1 MALNPFFLQ
10 GSSSEQRLVQQLIN
24 EQLKIYGVDVTY
36 IPRKF
41 VKRDSIFREIQSS
54 KFDDNFTIEAYVNTY
69 EGYSG
74 AGDLMTKFGVSLRDE
89 LTITISKERFE
100 DFISP
105 FLDGADDDEI
115 VLSSRPREGDLVY
128 FPLGQRIFEVKFV
141 EHEQPFYQ
149 LGKTYVYELK
159 CELYEYEDEVL
170 DTSIEEIDTQIQDE
184 GFITTLNLISVGRN
198 PTLSP
203 LLDNNSGY
211 VRNIFIN
218 ADGRG
223 YTRPPTIGF
232 STSPMSGGTATAVAI
247 TTSIGGSYSL
257 KEIILT
263 NAGYGY
269 TVPPTITITGG
280 GGVGAAATCGI
291 ETVRTGVIATI
302 VDDGGTGYAVAPE
315 ITITPPK
322 HVGAAATAIIDFP
335 IGAGVSVLSAPIS
348 IGSSS
353 YLFPGGTTGGVF
365 YKTPPTVTFS
375 LPTGTGE
382 SAAATATM
390 TDYATNGGT
399 VDSITVTPGSEGK
412 YYGDVPTVTIDHP
425 GFSYASATIDIG
437 GGING
442 SSIDPG
448 SIAFSTTGRAY
459 TTAPTVA
466 ISTGGSYGIVPPTTA
481 AVGVATIH
489 PITGIVTAVSF
500 DEVDAW
506 AVGTGA
512 TIGFGYTVPPNIT
525 FSGSTGAT
533 RATATAT
540 VSAAGTVTGITVTDS
555 GYGYASGTVPSVSIS
570 GSGGAGESFRATGI
584 ATLRVSSV
592 QTTGTLGIGSTTI
605 TGITTTNIIVGD
617 RVRLAI
623 GHSDSYNFIPEDTY
637 VTGIGST
644 SLTISNTPTNVGVA
658 TSVFEFGIDQCGIVT
673 GIIIT
678 KGGGGYLS
686 PPTVTITNDVN
697 EKNYKDII
705 PGISTA
711 TARSTI
717 NSAGEIDEI
726 YIEDPGEGYIYIPN
740 ILVPTVSAAAPPVTA
755 GIGTFEFNEIVTGST
770 TGTTARV
777 KEWNSSTNVLKVSIN
792 DGAFAAGEVIV
803 GSSSSARYSV
813 KSYDDRDIYDKY
825 SDNDEIEAE
834 ADLILDFTESNPFGT
849 Y

>member
-10 GSSSEQRLVQQLIN
+10 GSASEQRLVQQLIN

-74 AGDLMTKFGVSLRDE
+74 AGDLMTKFGVSIRDE

-105 FLDGADDDEI
+105 FLEGMDDDEI

-170 DTSIEEIDTQIQDE
+170 DTSIDEIDTQIEDE
-184 GFITTLNLISVGRN
+184 GVITTLNLIGIGRT

-203 LLDNNSGY
+203 VLDNNSGY
-211 VRNIFIN
+211 VRTIFIN
-218 ADGRG
+218 NDGRG

-232 STSPMSGGTATAVAI
+232 STSPVSGGTATAVAI
-247 TTSIGGSYSL
+247 TTSVAGVYSL
-257 KEIILT
+257 KEILLT
-263 NAGYGY
+263 NAGFGY
-269 TVPPTITITGG
+269 TVTPTITISGG
-280 GGVGAAATCGI
+280 GGVGASATCGI
-291 ETVRTGVIATI
+291 ETVRTGMISIV
-302 VDDGGTGYAVAPE
+302 VDDGGTGYAVAPT

-322 HVGAAATAIIDFP
+322 HVGAAATAIIDYP
-335 IGAGVSVLSAPIS
+335 IGAGVSVTSAVIS

-375 LPTGTGE
+375 LPSGSGE

-390 TDYATNGGT
+390 TDYETNGGT
-399 VDSITVTPGSEGK
+399 VDTITITPGSEGK
-412 YYGDVPTVTIDHP
+412 YYGSTPTITVDHP
-425 GFSYASATIDIG
+425 GFSYAAATIDIG
-437 GGING
+437 GGVNG
-442 SSIDPG
+442 SSIDP
-448 SIAFSTTGRAY
+448 SLIAFSTTGRAY
-459 TTAPTVA
+459 RTAPTVA
-466 ISTGGSYGIVPPTTA
+466 ISTGGIYGLNAPTVA

-500 DEVDAW
+500 DESDPW

-512 TIGFGYTVPPNIT
+512 TIGFGYTVAPRIT
-525 FSGSTGAT
+525 FSGNTAAT
-533 RATATAT
+533 IATATAT
-540 VSAAGTVTGITVTDS
+540 VSVAGTITNITVTDS
-555 GYGYASGTVPSVSIS
+555 GYGYASGTIPSVSIS

-584 ATLRVSSV
+584 ATLRVSSI
-592 QTTGTLGIGSTTI
+592 QTSGTLGIGSTTI

-623 GHSDSYNFIPEDTY
+623 GHSDSYNFIPTDTY
-637 VTGIGST
+637 VTGIGSDQL
-644 SLTISNTPTNVGVA
+644 SISNVPTNVGIA
-658 TSVFEFGIDQCGIVT
+658 TSTFEFGIDQCGIVT
-673 GIIIT
+673 GIIVT
-678 KGGGGYLS
+678 YGGGGYLS
-686 PPTVTITNDVN
+686 PPTITISNEVS
-697 EKNYKDII
+697 EKNYKEII
-705 PGISTA
+705 PGITTA
-711 TARSTI
+711 LARSRI
-717 NSAGEIDEI
+717 NGSGEVDQI
-726 YIEDPGEGYIYIPN
+726 YIENPGEGYIYIPN
-740 ILVPTVSAAAPPVTA
+740 ILVPTVTISNPPVIS
-755 GIGTFEFNEIVTGST
+755 GIGTFEFNEVVTGSVTGST
-770 TGTTARV
+770 GRV
-777 KEWNSSTNVLKVSIN
+777 KEWDSSTNTLKISTIS
-792 DGAFAAGEVIV
+792 GSFAKGEVIV

-813 KSYDDRDIYDKY
+813 RSYDDRDIYDKY
-825 SDNDEIEAE
+825 SQNDEIEEA
-834 ADLILDFTESNPFGT
+834 ADLIVDFSESNPFGT
-849 Y
+849 F